1 MEQRIV
7 ELEEQLA
14 SARREL
20 ESARAE
26 AAEGRFY
33 RKIVEAMTD
42 VVSVIGADGRVRW
55 GSPSNDLVA
64 GRPPE
69 EVFGT
74 HLVDILH
81 PDDYPRVLKVF
92 TEVLSFPPDR
102 VAKAEYRRQHADGRW
117 IYMETMARNL
127 TGDPDVRGVVTSGR
141 DVTASVQLREQLRDA
156 QARYETVM
164 RASRE
169 APWERDLRTNAIELA
184 PSLSD
189 QLGYAPGE
197 MPHTIEGLRELLH
210 PDDRAMARAGVDA
223 QVAGEGTYDVEVRI
237 RRKAGDYRWY
247 RLTGTVLRDEEGRP
261 VRMIGQTSDIH
272 DRKTAEI
279 ALRDS
284 ERMFRALFE
293 DTSVAVTIRD
303 VGTQTF
309 IDCNS
314 AALHL
319 YGFRNREELYGT
331 TPDQIAAPVQPD
343 GRSAREILRAYV
355 ERAIRDG
362 VARMEWVGRR
372 RNGEDFPAD
381 VRTTVITLEDGRRI
395 MQTMIE
401 DVSVRRLHENTL
413 RYRARRD
420 ELVSRVSRQF
430 VQSGA
435 DVALPFAL
443 EALGTFLGVS
453 RVRMRRFSEDGAT
466 LRTIEEWC
474 APGVPS
480 YPLVAQDSQSGI
492 VQWVQEEMARNGC
505 LAIRDVEALSAEIRG
520 LRRLPESPFRALLV
534 VPMADQDST
543 TGWIVLDE
551 VAQPHSWSDEDIST
565 ARLIAEIVAMGRSR
579 TEAETK
585 LRGQAARNE
594 LLSGVSRLFLN
605 DDPEV
610 ATDAALGRL
619 GAYFQAERASLFAL
633 DERKG
638 RLRCTHRW
646 IAPGG
651 DTSFES
657 LDDYPVPEGAL
668 VAVDAARSGDAE
680 GSADA
685 ATESWFEGLQREAGK
700 RNLHALVGYGG
711 HAFGL
716 LAVRKRE
723 GGAATDEDAG
733 ILRIVGELIALG
745 RVRRA
750 AEIALEKAKED
761 AVAASRTKSAF
772 LANMS
777 HELRTPLNG
786 VIGMVDLLATTAL
799 DERQRRYAEVAR
811 TSAKLLLSVI
821 SDILDFSKIE
831 AGKLELETVEI
842 SVDEIA
848 REVASILRLSA
859 EEKKLELSY
868 DSSVEVAAPLLGDP
882 SRLRQVL
889 INLVSN
895 AVKFTRAG
903 AVTIRAS
910 VVSESADDARVRFE
924 VRDTGVGIPLEAQ
937 ARLFQPFTQVDTST
951 TREHG
956 GTGLG
961 LAICRELIERMRGTI
976 VVSSKPGEGSTF
988 SFEVPLEKAR
998 DRTSAPRQRTA
1009 RAPSELPRRQVAAHI
1024 LLVEDSPINA
1034 EVAGEIVRSA
1044 GYTFDL
1050 ASDGGAAIK
1059 AAKSRPYDLVLMD
1072 CQLPEVDGYEASRRI
1087 RDLERAGTLPPR
1099 EGTLPIIALTASATK
1114 EDLEKCFAAGMSDHV
1129 SKPVDARR
1137 LLEVIAR
1144 HLGGVTPPVAPRT
1157 GRSTS
1162 VTDLAGALG
1171 RLQGD
1176 RVLLRRI
1183 ALQFAEG
1190 APAVRAK
1197 LHDAVERRDSGAV
1210 AFGTHRLRGQASSF
1224 GGAGLVGATE
1234 VLEVA
1239 ARRENWTAAA
1249 AALLAVDAE
1258 LDRLLRAL
1266 AADVGGV

>member
-1 MEQRIV
+1 
-7 ELEEQLA
+7 
-14 SARREL
+14 
-20 ESARAE
+20 
-26 AAEGRFY
+26 
-33 RKIVEAMTD
+33 
-42 VVSVIGADGRVRW
+42 
-55 GSPSNDLVA
+55 
-64 GRPPE
+64 
-69 EVFGT
+69 
-74 HLVDILH
+74 
-81 PDDYPRVLKVF
+81 
-92 TEVLSFPPDR
+92 
-102 VAKAEYRRQHADGRW
+102 
-117 IYMETMARNL
+117 
-127 TGDPDVRGVVTSGR
+127 
-141 DVTASVQLREQLRDA
+141 
-156 QARYETVM
+156 
-164 RASRE
+164 
-169 APWERDLRTNAIELA
+169 
-184 PSLSD
+184 
-189 QLGYAPGE
+189 
-197 MPHTIEGLRELLH
+197 
-210 PDDRAMARAGVDA
+210 
-223 QVAGEGTYDVEVRI
+223 
-237 RRKAGDYRWY
+237 
-247 RLTGTVLRDEEGRP
+247 
-261 VRMIGQTSDIH
+261 MIGQTSDIH
-272 DRKTAEI
+272 DRKVAEI

-303 VGTQTF
+303 VATQTF

-362 VARMEWVGRR
+362 IARMEWIGRR

-381 VRTTVITLEDGRRI
+381 VRTTVIALEDGRRV

-401 DVSVRRLHENTL
+401 DVSVRRQAENTL

-435 DVALPFAL
+435 EVALPFAL

-453 RVRMRRFSEDGAT
+453 RVRMRRFSDDGAMLT
-466 LRTIEEWC
+466 TIEEWC

-480 YPLVAQDSQSGI
+480 YPLLQQDSQSGI
-492 VQWVQEEMARNGC
+492 VRWVQEEMARNGC

-534 VPMADQDST
+534 VPMSDQEAT
-543 TGWIVLDE
+543 TGWVVLDD
-551 VAQPHSWSDEDIST
+551 VARPHSWSDEEIST
-565 ARLIAEIVAMGRSR
+565 ARLIAEIIGMGRSR

-610 ATDAALGRL
+610 ATDAALERL
-619 GAYFQAERASLFAL
+619 GAYFEAERASLFAL
-633 DERKG
+633 DERSS

-646 IAPGG
+646 IAPGS

-657 LDDYPVPEGAL
+657 LDAYPVPEGAL
-668 VAVDAARSGDAE
+668 VAVDAARSGAGGSTE
-680 GSADA
+680 GT
-685 ATESWFEGLQREAGK
+685 TEAWFEGLQREAGR

-711 HAFGL
+711 HVFGL
-716 LAVRKRE
+716 LAVRTRE
-723 GGAATDEDAG
+723 GQGPKEDDAG

-799 DERQRRYAEVAR
+799 DERQRRYAEIAR

-831 AGKLELETVEI
+831 AGKLELESVEFTVG
-842 SVDEIA
+842 EIA
-848 REVASILRLSA
+848 QEVASILRLSA
-859 EEKKLELSY
+859 EEKQLVLSY
-868 DSSVEVAAPLLGDP
+868 HSGEGLDAPLLGDP

-889 INLVSN
+889 VNLVSN
-895 AVKFTRAG
+895 AIKFTRAG
-903 AVTIRAS
+903 EVSVRAS
-910 VVSESADDARVRFE
+910 LVSESAEDARVRVE
-924 VRDTGVGIPLEAQ
+924 VRDTGVGIPVDAQ
-937 ARLFQPFTQVDTST
+937 AKLFQPFTQVDAST

-976 VVSSKPGEGSTF
+976 GVASAPTEGSLF
-988 SFEVPLEKAR
+988 WFEVPLEKVR
-998 DRTSAPRQRTA
+998 DRSSAPRAAAA
-1009 RAPSELPRRQVAAHI
+1009 RAPSQAPKRQVAAHL

-1034 EVAGEIVRSA
+1034 EVAAEIVRSA

-1050 ASDGGAAIK
+1050 ATDGATAIK
-1059 AAKSRPYDLVLMD
+1059 AAKARAYDIVLMD

-1087 RDLERAGTLPPR
+1087 RELERAGTLPAR

-1114 EDLEKCFAAGMSDHV
+1114 GDLEKCFAAGMSDHV

-1137 LLEVIAR
+1137 LLDVIAR
-1144 HLGGVTPPVAPRT
+1144 HLGGAPPPVAPRA

-1176 RVLLRRI
+1176 RALLRRI
-1183 ALQFAEG
+1183 ASQFAEG
-1190 APAVRAK
+1190 APAARAK
-1197 LHDAVERRDSGAV
+1197 LHEAVERRDAGAV

-1224 GGAGLVGATE
+1224 GGAALVEATE